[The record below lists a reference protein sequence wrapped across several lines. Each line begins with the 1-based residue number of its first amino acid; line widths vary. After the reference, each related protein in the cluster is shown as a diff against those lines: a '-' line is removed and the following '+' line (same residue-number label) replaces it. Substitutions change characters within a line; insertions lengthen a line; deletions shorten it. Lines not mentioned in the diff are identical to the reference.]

1 MLASVT
7 LYDNSRLYLDLGES
21 SFFIWITL
29 KDAVL
34 WQKRTSY
41 GEKKRKNVKREKKLK
56 KEYLDPWHIRQI
68 DISYWIPCH

>member
-34 WQKRTSY
+34 RQKRTSY
-41 GEKKRKNVKREKKLK
+41 GEKKRKNVKREKK
-56 KEYLDPWHIRQI
+56 
-68 DISYWIPCH
+68 S